1 MDVPIKKRDATRQR
15 LLEAATRRFLANGFE
30 GTTAAA
36 IADDAGVTERTFFRY
51 FPTKA
56 DVLVAHWREH
66 AAFALRVALTESRKA
81 NVYDAVRD
89 ALILFTDRLEG
100 EYGSRI
106 RNAPHVFGDRSAF
119 QATVAML
126 LDIENGI
133 ADELAKRTAR
143 TPNDFVVRTAAHA
156 SVGVMRAAIGSYIV
170 DPTSPPM
177 SELITDGMRRV
188 RACFNALTQ

>member
-1 MDVPIKKRDATRQR
+1 MDGPSRKRDATRQR

-56 DVLVAHWREH
+56 DVLVANWQEH
-66 AAFALRVALTESRKA
+66 ATFALRVALTESRKA

-119 QATVAML
+119 QATIGML
-126 LDIENGI
+126 LDIENRI
-133 ADELAKRTAR
+133 ADEIAKRTGR
-143 TPNDFVVRTAAHA
+143 TPHDFVVRSAAHA
-156 SVGVMRAAIGSYIV
+156 SVGVIRAALRSYIV
-170 DPTSPPM
+170 FPTSPPM
-177 SELITDGMRRV
+177 SELITDGMRRL
-188 RACFNALTQ
+188 RPCFNALTR

>member
-1 MDVPIKKRDATRQR
+1 MDVPSRKRDATRQR
-15 LLEAATRRFLANGFE
+15 LLEAATRRFQANGFE

-56 DVLVAHWREH
+56 DVLVANWQEH
-66 AAFALRVALTESRKA
+66 AAFALRVALTENRKA

-89 ALILFTDRLEG
+89 ALILFTDRLEA

-106 RNAPHVFGDRSAF
+106 RNVPYVFGDRSAF
-119 QATVAML
+119 QATIAML
-126 LDIENGI
+126 LDIENRIG
-133 ADELAKRTAR
+133 DEIAKRTAR

-156 SVGVMRAAIGSYIV
+156 SVGVMRAAIRSYIV
-170 DPTSPPM
+170 APTSPPM
-177 SELITDGMRRV
+177 SELITDGMRRL
-188 RACFNALTQ
+188 RPCFKALTE

>member
-1 MDVPIKKRDATRQR
+1 MDVPSRKRDATRQR
-15 LLEAATRRFLANGFE
+15 LLEAATRRFQANGFE

-56 DVLVAHWREH
+56 DVLVANLREH
-66 AAFALRVALTESRKA
+66 AAFALRVALIESRKA

-89 ALILFTDRLEG
+89 ALILFTDRLEA

-119 QATVAML
+119 QATIAML

-143 TPNDFVVRTAAHA
+143 NPNDFVVRTAAHA
-156 SVGVMRAAIGSYIV
+156 SVGVMRAAIRSYIV
-170 DPTSPPM
+170 VPTGPPM

>member
-1 MDVPIKKRDATRQR
+1 MDVPSRKRDATRQR

-56 DVLVAHWREH
+56 DVLVANWREH

-100 EYGSRI
+100 QYGSRI
-106 RNAPHVFGDRSAF
+106 RNAPHVFGDRSAS
-119 QATVAML
+119 QATIGTL
-126 LDIENGI
+126 LDMENRI

-143 TPNDFVVRTAAHA
+143 TPNDFTVRTATHA
-156 SVGVMRAAIGSYIV
+156 SVGVMRAALRAYIV
-170 DPTSPPM
+170 DPSSPPM

-188 RACFNALTQ
+188 RACFNALAK

>member
-1 MDVPIKKRDATRQR
+1 MDVPSRKRDATRQR

-56 DVLVAHWREH
+56 DVLVANWQEH
-66 AAFALRVALTESRKA
+66 AAFALRVALTESSKA

-89 ALILFTDRLEG
+89 ALILFSDRLEAEFG
-100 EYGSRI
+100 ARM
-106 RNAPHVFGDRSAF
+106 RNAPHVFADRSAF
-119 QATVAML
+119 QATILML
-126 LDIENGI
+126 LDIENRV

-143 TPNDFVVRTAAHA
+143 SPHDFLVRSAAHA
-156 SVGVMRAAIGSYIV
+156 SVGVMRAAIRAHIV
-170 DPTSPPM
+170 DPDSPPM
-177 SELITDGMRRV
+177 SEMITDGMRRV
-188 RACFNALTQ
+188 RGCFKALAE